1 MATEYE
7 AKILDV
13 SVDAVR
19 QALRRA
25 DAEFI
30 GETAQRRYVFDIVEG
45 DAATWMRL
53 RDNGTVAT
61 LSVKKI
67 EHDGIGGTHEWE
79 TAVGDFAE
87 TLTFLSRLGYEPK
100 SYQENRRESYRCDGA
115 EIEIDT
121 WPLIPPY
128 VEIEAATRDRVVAT
142 AARLGFVEH
151 QLTGENTT
159 KVYARY
165 GIDLTR
171 IRELRFPE

>member
-1 MATEYE
+1 MATEFE

-13 SVDAVR
+13 PADQVR
-19 QALRRA
+19 QALREA
-25 DAEFI
+25 GAEFV
-30 GETAQRRYVFDIVEG
+30 GETSQRRYVFDIVEG
-45 DAATWMRL
+45 DASTWMRL

-67 EHDGIGGTHEWE
+67 EHDGIDGTHEWE
-79 TAVGDFAE
+79 TTVGDFTE
-87 TLTFLSRLGYEPK
+87 TLTILSRLGYEPK
-100 SYQENRRESYRCDGA
+100 SYQENRRVSYRCDGV
-115 EIEIDT
+115 EIEIDS

-128 VEIEAATRDRVVAT
+128 VEIEATTRDQVVEM
-142 AARLGFVEH
+142 AARLGFDEH

-165 GIDLTR
+165 GIDLTQ